1 MNIFKKAAGKILYG
15 IAKLV
20 SVVLDIFIKVVESI
34 VTVLGN
40 VTKGLIA
47 FIGMGGCLLL
57 FIFSG
62 PLGLLLLMNP
72 VVLLA
77 ILFFV
82 IFPLLGTKF
91 VSYLKYIKYIVT
103 EFLFDRARYLIDG
116 ISYQFESFSEY
127 KDKYRRM
134 EEERKRREQ
143 QQRWNEQQR
152 VWEERFKQWS
162 EYQRKNSGYSDYEWY
177 RQNTGNSNQNMYQ
190 DPTIE
195 FKKKYEESCDLLGVK
210 YDADKYEIKLAYR
223 KKAKEY
229 HPDLNKSPD
238 ATVMFQKINNAYEF
252 LSDSNI
258 ERYRRM
264 A

>member
-1 MNIFKKAAGKILYG
+1 M
-15 IAKLV
+15 
-20 SVVLDIFIKVVESI
+20 
-34 VTVLGN
+34 
-40 VTKGLIA
+40 
-47 FIGMGGCLLL
+47 
-57 FIFSG
+57 
-62 PLGLLLLMNP
+62 
-72 VVLLA
+72 
-77 ILFFV
+77 
-82 IFPLLGTKF
+82 
-91 VSYLKYIKYIVT
+91 T

-127 KDKYRRM
+127 KNKYRRM

-152 VWEERFKQWS
+152 VWEERFRQWS
-162 EYQRKNSGYSDYEWY
+162 EYQRQNSGYSDYEWY
-177 RQNTGNSNQNMYQ
+177 GQNAGNSNQNMYQ

-264 A
+264 S